1 MTIYLSFKKNAEESL
16 KNGNS
21 KGKGTG
27 ESGNFRKRI
36 VTRMQEIGRKNLQM
50 FLILCAQEVVQKR

>member
-1 MTIYLSFKKNAEESL
+1 MQKNLKKKAI
-16 KNGNS
+16 NS

-36 VTRMQEIGRKNLQM
+36 ITRMQEIGRKNLQM
-50 FLILCAQEVVQKR
+50 FLTLCAQEVVQKR